1 MVVISLQ
8 QIAEAMR
15 DPWISGTADGT
26 YQVSASGADADAFWD
41 SAEGELQFGV
51 RDGALPR
58 ISLPNDEKPL
68 RVGRWQGR
76 ASLRGGEIEI
86 AKSQLISAAE
96 AYEVSGTAS

>member
-1 MVVISLQ
+1 
-8 QIAEAMR
+8 
-15 DPWISGTADGT
+15 
-26 YQVSASGADADAFWD
+26 
-41 SAEGELQFGV
+41 
-51 RDGALPR
+51 LPR

-96 AYEVSGTAS
+96 AYEVSGTASLGQVLDLKLVKVADMKPTGAGAMVYSITGTLREPRVELTPAAETQARLKP